1 MLMAVFSMFPILV
14 MLDCRMK
21 VLGGRVGGVGVF
33 CICGS
38 GGSITG
44 LCRPQRPIVWVGVDV
59 DTDMDADGLGL
70 DDLQAN

>member
-1 MLMAVFSMFPILV
+1 MLMAVFSMFPIFV

-44 LCRPQRPIVWVGVDV
+44 LCRPQRPIVWVGVV
-59 DTDMDADGLGL
+59 IDTDMDADGLGL